1 MPRLMPPIEHR
12 FTKENAPHV
21 KGPRGPYLL
30 PLLKRY
36 LNKKITVPN
45 PEKINGAL
53 VKMRVKDAIVWRR
66 ILNACEGDDLAIE
79 RIFDRLD
86 GKVAE
91 VVKEVKDDSALMND
105 EIELIPNDGNG
116 KLSRIKQ
123 FLKKQNDTPQKV

>member
-1 MPRLMPPIEHR
+1 MPPIEHR

-36 LNKKITVPN
+36 LNKTITVPN
-45 PEKINGAL
+45 PENIHGKL
-53 VKMRVKDAIVWRR
+53 MKMKVKEAIVWRR

-79 RIFDRLD
+79 RIFDRID

-91 VVKEVKDDSALMND
+91 VRKEIKDDSALMND
-105 EIELIPNDGNG
+105 EIELIPSNG
-116 KLSRIKQ
+116 KKIPNRISKYINQ
-123 FLKKQNDTPQKV
+123 